1 MILIMTSMLPP
12 VSGIGR
18 GRCRNEQGYCHRG
31 NGSPEGHLSP
41 PEQIAPPYCP
51 KRESRSREP
60 TRTPASGERTTARLV
75 SSSSL
80 MPRNSRLPCRSG
92 SGFSPEAGQKRR
104 RGMTFPG
111 APVLGVSAEGGCA
124 RLQTGVAASGISIAA
139 STISGHR
146 CPRRDS
152 RVVWIPLDP
161 DLCPTPRPAHE
172 GFSLAGRRSAEFT
185 AGASPPL
192 GRKFRDPPRP
202 LFRRMSS
209 AHIRAIDIGKPPSY
223 ASIQTKMCQMA

>member
-60 TRTPASGERTTARLV
+60 TRTPASGQRTTARLV

-92 SGFSPEAGQKRR
+92 SGFSPERGPKAPTRHDIPRRSCAWRLRR
-104 RGMTFPG
+104 RGA
-111 APVLGVSAEGGCA
+111 APASRQAL
-124 RLQTGVAASGISIAA
+124 LPAASRSRQARFPVTAA
-139 STISGHR
+139 RGGTVASSGSRSTRICAPH
-146 CPRRDS
+146 
-152 RVVWIPLDP
+152 LD
-161 DLCPTPRPAHE
+161 LHMKV
-172 GFSLAGRRSAEFT
+172 FHLLAGSLQNLRRA
-185 AGASPPL
+185 
-192 GRKFRDPPRP
+192 
-202 LFRRMSS
+202 RRHPWGENSETLHDRFS
-209 AHIRAIDIGKPPSY
+209 DE
-223 ASIQTKMCQMA
+223 